1 MPSALSSA
9 TCVRRLNS
17 GKLWIME
24 SLNVGGSSE
33 RLDPV
38 EGRSVLKERDV
49 PGDRMGILM
58 CGEV

>member
-1 MPSALSSA
+1 
-9 TCVRRLNS
+9 
-17 GKLWIME
+17 ME

-58 CGEV
+58 CGEL